1 MFKHWNGKLSLFV
14 EKILSQAFSSDAP
27 YQVFMEIEEQLA
39 LELIPTVRKIRSL
52 NRRQIL
58 YVMAEL
64 ERSMSRADD
73 EVFKGMLWV
82 LLEVC
87 RKELRKRRPRLSQFA
102 N

>member
-1 MFKHWNGKLSLFV
+1 MP
-14 EKILSQAFSSDAP
+14 P

-39 LELIPTVRKIRSL
+39 LELIPAIRKIRSL
-52 NRRQIL
+52 NRQQIL
-58 YVMAEL
+58 YVMDEL

-73 EVFKGMLWV
+73 EVFKGILWV

-87 RKELRKRRPRLSQFA
+87 RTELGRKRSRLSQFA